1 MQSSNSAQEI
11 WRDIPG
17 CEGAYAVSNHGN
29 VKSID
34 RWVTGGKGK
43 RQHVPE
49 RLLKQ
54 SLDSYGYRIVSIR
67 FNSGAKRVM
76 KVHRLVLLTFVGDNS
91 LMCCHGDG
99 DKENNR
105 LTNLRY
111 GTALDNAED
120 RTKHGRVVGASGE
133 SNGAAKLTSKE
144 VRVIKDLLATKVSHR
159 KIAALFG
166 VAAETVRKISIG
178 ATWSHI

>member
-1 MQSSNSAQEI
+1 MTVSNSAQEV
-11 WRDIPG
+11 WVDIPG
-17 CEGAYAVSNHGN
+17 CEGAYAVSDQGN
-29 VKSID
+29 VKSLE

-43 RQHVPE
+43 RQHVPGKI
-49 RLLKQ
+49 LKQ
-54 SLDSYGYRIVSIR
+54 SLDSYGYNVVSIR
-67 FNSGAKRVM
+67 FNNGARRIM
-76 KVHRLVLLTFVGDNS
+76 KVHRLVLLAFVGDDS

-99 DKENNR
+99 DKGNNR
-105 LTNLRY
+105 LSNLRY

-120 RTKHGRVVGASGE
+120 RTKHGQVVGASGE
-133 SNGAAKLTSKE
+133 SNGAAKLTSRE
-144 VRVIKDLLATKVSHR
+144 VLAIRDLLATKVSHR